1 MSYSLSITDHSGYK
15 RITRSAVEWF
25 VTEHKL
31 NRYKFDL
38 DIVVRGLLREG
49 LHGACSVTDSTYR
62 PREFLIELHSGLE
75 REDYISTLMHELLHL
90 KQWLVSD
97 RKERRGKNY
106 WHGKLID
113 PDTAYEDE
121 PWEQE
126 AFNNEVQLRQQFLT
140 QY

>member
-126 AFNNEVQLRQQFLT
+126 AFSNEVQLRQQFLT

>member
-15 RITRSAVEWF
+15 RITRSVVEWF

-126 AFNNEVQLRQQFLT
+126 AFSNEVQLRQQFLT

>member
-1 MSYSLSITDHSGYK
+1 MPYSLSIADYSGYK

-25 VTEHKL
+25 VNHYEL

-38 DIVVRGLLREG
+38 DIIVRGLRSEG
-49 LHGACSVTDSTYR
+49 LNGCCTVMDSTYR
-62 PREFLIELHSGLE
+62 PREFVIEVHSGLE
-75 REDYISTLMHELLHL
+75 KEDYISTLMHELLHL

-121 PWEQE
+121 PWERE
-126 AFNNEVQLRQQFLT
+126 AFGTEAQLCQQFLT
-140 QY
+140 SG